1 METHPVDLWTLTLTS
16 PCPAHLS
23 ADELARA
30 NRFRF
35 EGDRVRWSRARSWL
49 RMLLSTYTGCEP
61 GDLGFSY
68 GNYGKPALQPFTGIH
83 FNLSHSGDW
92 AMLAVTRSVPVGA
105 DIERMR
111 TNVDMASLLT
121 RLHET
126 DLPNTQPELYQAWTR
141 REAKSK
147 AAGGALMDQPADDIC
162 AIDVIAPDG
171 YAASVALVGF
181 KPAVTYRDTYC
192 GNR

>member
-1 METHPVDLWTLTLTS
+1 METHPVDVWTILLTS
-16 PCPAHLS
+16 PCPEHLS
-23 ADELARA
+23 DDELVRA

-35 EGDRVRWSRARSWL
+35 EEDRVRWTRARSWL
-49 RMLLSTYTGCEP
+49 RLLLSTYTACEP
-61 GDLGFSY
+61 KDLCFTY
-68 GNYGKPALQPFTGIH
+68 GNYGKPALQAFTGIH

-126 DLPNTQPELYQAWTR
+126 DLPNTLPELYQAWTR

-162 AIDVIAPDG
+162 AIDVIPPDG
-171 YAASVALVGF
+171 YAAAVALVGF
-181 KPAVTYRDTYC
+181 EPAVIYC